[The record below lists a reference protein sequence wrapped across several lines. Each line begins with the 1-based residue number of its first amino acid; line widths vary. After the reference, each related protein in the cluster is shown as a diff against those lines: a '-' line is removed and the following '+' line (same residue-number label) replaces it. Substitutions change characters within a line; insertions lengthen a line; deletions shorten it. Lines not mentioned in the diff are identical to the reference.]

1 MSVAREEGDL
11 PADLLDRVD
20 ALCEWM
26 TAVRAHAHEDL
37 ENRVSPSQL
46 RALFVIAGNDGI
58 NLNTLAA
65 GLGAI
70 PSSASRLCDRLEA
83 SGLLVRALSASDRR
97 EVVLRL
103 APDGVSFLAEL
114 RAARRRALARVLI
127 HLESDELDELVRSL
141 MVLRQA
147 ANRAAEPR

>member
-1 MSVAREEGDL
+1 MSVVRGEGDL

-26 TAVRAHAHEDL
+26 AAVRTHAHEDL

-46 RALFVIAGNDGI
+46 RALFVIAGHDGI
-58 NLNTLAA
+58 NLNMLAS

-83 SGLLVRALSASDRR
+83 AGLLVRALSETDRR

-103 APDGVSFLAEL
+103 APEGVEFLEEL

-127 HLESDELDELVRSL
+127 HLETDELDGLVQSL
-141 MVLRQA
+141 GLLRQA
-147 ANRAAEPR
+147 ADRAADPR